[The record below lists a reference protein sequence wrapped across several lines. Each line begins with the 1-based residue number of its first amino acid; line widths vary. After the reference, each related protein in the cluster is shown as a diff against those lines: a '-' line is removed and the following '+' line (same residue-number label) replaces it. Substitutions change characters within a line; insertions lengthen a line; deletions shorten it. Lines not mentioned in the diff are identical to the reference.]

1 MKVNVADGHAKLFV
15 GGYYL
20 RIKSK
25 NELEEWITHRFGNMK
40 FLIANMQFWNMHS
53 RKSPSPYLFDFLF
66 QELIH

>member
-25 NELEEWITHRFGNMK
+25 NELEEWIRRINYTQIWKHEVLNCKYAILKYAF
-40 FLIANMQFWNMHS
+40 
-53 RKSPSPYLFDFLF
+53 
-66 QELIH
+66 